1 MRIIKEIYG
10 INKPAYQLEISKTE
24 RLALY
29 HETGSYSFA
38 EILGDF
44 INVQTLAI
52 SNRYSPLTS
61 NDDHAAAIREI
72 VERLGSNTEATEAAI
87 SKHLTRAGLS
97 FKFVSLTGYSQGDWA
112 DVVLYAEGVDDWRP
126 IVAEWQAVW
135 RGEVFT
141 LSHETLKVY
150 TAADGEQLGEWE
162 LNDSCGYI
170 PLTNYYGYTGA
181 SIDWQTLAKDNFGI
195 TINEM
200 AAA

>member
-1 MRIIKEIYG
+1 MLIFKECYG
-10 INKPAYQLEISKTE
+10 INQAAYKHELNENE

-29 HETGSYSFA
+29 QETGSYSYD

-44 INVQTLAI
+44 VSVQTVNI
-52 SNRYSPLTS
+52 SNRYSPLST
-61 NDDHAAAIREI
+61 NDGHAAAIREI
-72 VERLGSNTEATEAAI
+72 VERLGSDTETTESAI

-112 DVVLYAEGVDDWRP
+112 DIVLYAENVEDWRP

-141 LSHETLKVY
+141 LAHETLKVY
-150 TAADGEQLGEWE
+150 TAADGDQVGEWVT
-162 LNDSCGYI
+162 NDSFSFI
-170 PLTNYYGYTGA
+170 PLTDYYGFKGI
-181 SIDWQTLAKDNFGI
+181 SPDWQTLANDHFGI